1 MAEIRPYYA
10 AGEPLEAFVEAD
22 ATIKNNTLGASSA
35 ENMVVPARSTLVL
48 LSSDQDVWYSLTG
61 TAAVPT
67 DDSTSHCYLPGGTLD
82 HPVAIDIANT
92 ANISLLS
99 ASSVCHVVGKF
110 FE

>member
-1 MAEIRPYYA
+1 MAEIKPYYA
-10 AGEPLEAFVEAD
+10 SGEPFEAFAEAD
-22 ATIKNNTLGASSA
+22 ATIKNNTLAVSTA
-35 ENMVVPARSTLVL
+35 ENMAVPTGATLVL
-48 LSSDQDVWYSLTG
+48 LSTDQDVWYSLTG

-67 DDSTSHCYLPGGTLD
+67 DDSSAHCYLPGGTLD

-99 ASSVCHVVGKF
+99 TSVCHVVGKF